1 MRRQVAS
8 VTGVGVSAPVAFGT
22 YTSPFN
28 IGFGVTVSGTGTF
41 NIEHTF
47 DDVFAAGY
55 TPAAGNWYTHPS
67 FSASA
72 ARGDGNYAF
81 PITAARINVLTSTA
95 SMVVGV
101 TFIQAGQGGV

>member
-1 MRRQVAS
+1 MRRQVATVS
-8 VTGVGVSAPVAFGT
+8 GVGVSNPVVFGT

-47 DDVFAAGY
+47 DDVFSPTY
-55 TPAAGNWYTHPS
+55 TPASGNWYTHSS
-67 FSASA
+67 FSGGAV
-72 ARGDGNYAF
+72 RGDGNYAF
-81 PITAARINVLTSTA
+81 PVTAARINVLTSTA
-95 SMVVGV
+95 SMVVRA